1 MSRRA
6 TANNRDWPDECRESA
21 LCVTFPAWFDVGAA
35 APTANPAADAVA
47 AAVRPRDFGGP
58 APVAARNA
66 AWPGARVKA
75 LAVALMVH
83 GALVSGALAWRQTAY
98 SADAVEEIPV
108 EVVVEAQPS
117 AVDPAPAATVG
128 ASALQPPPAEAPPE
142 RPQAETF
149 APASSIV
156 AAPVDK
162 EAESEA
168 VRDRAREADRR
179 KQEGFAQRQ
188 AEKRAQEKIAA
199 EHARR
204 EQARRAA
211 EQQQEKRLRVASIA
225 TASHAARDATRDAF
239 DAASY
244 AAIVKRGVA
253 AAVARACPSGG
264 GGRVLVSLVI
274 GASGHVASAS
284 LTGPSGNGAFD
295 AAAVAAVRR
304 AGPFPSPA
312 GRSSVSVPV
321 AVTCR

>member
-1 MSRRA
+1 MSRRV
-6 TANNRDWPDECRESA
+6 TANTYRDWPDERRERA
-21 LCVTFPAWFDVGAA
+21 PRVTFPAWFAA
-35 APTANPAADAVA
+35 AAEPAANPAADAVA
-47 AAVRPRDFGGP
+47 AAVRPGDFGGS
-58 APVAARNA
+58 APVAARTV

-83 GALVSGALAWRQTAY
+83 GALVSGALAWRQMAY

-117 AVDPAPAATVG
+117 AVDPAPAATAG

-142 RPQAETF
+142 LPQAETF
-149 APASSIV
+149 APASSIM

-162 EAESEA
+162 MAESEA
-168 VRDRAREADRR
+168 VRDLAREADRR

-188 AEKRAQEKIAA
+188 AEKRAQKNTVA

-274 GASGHVASAS
+274 GATGHVASAS

-304 AGPFPSPA
+304 AGPFPAPA
-312 GRSSVSVPV
+312 GRSAVSVPV